1 MGCLIDNSMVGLMAT
16 SSKRAYAT
24 SYVTQVCCIQRPCPC
39 ARPLLTRTSAGDNTQ
54 TLKGRSGSVSVGS
67 LGPGTTKVLFEP
79 PEHLWRVWGLIL
91 NMILSLLPAC
101 WGFSFALGYGV
112 SYFGGIQHSPVDG
125 CSAASCNFGVLAGE
139 DEWNSPP
146 WAGQPG
152 CSF

>member
-1 MGCLIDNSMVGLMAT
+1 MGHLFSGSMVRLMVT

-79 PEHLWRVWGLIL
+79 PEHLWRVWDLIL
-91 NMILSLLPAC
+91 NAITPLLPSC
-101 WGFSFALGYGV
+101 WGFFFAHGCGV
-112 SYFGGIQHSPVDG
+112 SFYGGIQHSAVDG
-125 CSAASCNFGVLAGE
+125 CSAVSYNFGVLAGE
-139 DEWNSPP
+139 DEFM
-146 WAGQPG
+146 
-152 CSF
+152 SFYSAIPNQSD